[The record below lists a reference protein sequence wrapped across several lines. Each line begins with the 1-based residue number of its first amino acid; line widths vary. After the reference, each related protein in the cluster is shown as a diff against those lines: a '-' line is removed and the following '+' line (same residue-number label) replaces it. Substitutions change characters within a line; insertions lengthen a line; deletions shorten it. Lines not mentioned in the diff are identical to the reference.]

1 MKRRQRFATPLVV
14 SFWLTAVL
22 IFFLNNV
29 GAQWA
34 SPLYQKVPPLDDL
47 TVKDKEALE
56 LGRKVLAVKTA
67 LQDPCENA
75 SMKAIKDLGND
86 SRYYV
91 LARGWIQQHL
101 KMTESYRDTAKY
113 RESAQEKKRVDQ
125 RIHCLKK
132 MIRSLDL
139 E

>member
-1 MKRRQRFATPLVV
+1 MKRRQRLATPLVV

-29 GAQWA
+29 GSQGA

-47 TVKDKEALE
+47 TVKDREALE
-56 LGRKVLAVKTA
+56 LGRKILAVKTA

-91 LARGWIQQHL
+91 LARGV
-101 KMTESYRDTAKY
+101 D
-113 RESAQEKKRVDQ
+113 SAASENDRKLSRHRQVPRIRPGKKASRSTNPLPEKND
-125 RIHCLKK
+125 
-132 MIRSLDL
+132 SLSRP
-139 E
+139 